1 MFETLMRV
9 TARPQPFAHYTTPE
23 LWNDPHVSRQM
34 LELHLDPDAELA
46 SRPAGFVELSAAWIV
61 SRFCLGPGRA
71 VCDLGCGPGL
81 YTSRFARAGA
91 AVTGVDL
98 SQNSIDYAREAA
110 AQDGLTIDYVL
121 GNYLETTPDGPFD
134 LITLIFCDF
143 CVLSSD
149 QRGVLLDRMRA
160 MLAEGGSVL
169 LDVQSLAGLAGV
181 AETTTVETA
190 PNGGFWSADPYF
202 AILNVFK
209 YGAER
214 VFLNKYT
221 VVERNRTR
229 ESYNWIQ
236 CYDPGGLS
244 DLFAEHGLRL
254 TEILGNVAGDAY
266 DAEAHE
272 FAVIAEK
279 ADQIRV

>member
-1 MFETLMRV
+1 MFETLTRV

-34 LELHLDPDAELA
+34 LGLHLDPDAELA

-61 SRFCLGPGRA
+61 SRFSLGPGRA

-81 YTSRFARAGA
+81 YTSRFARTGA
-91 AVTGVDL
+91 AVAGVDL
-98 SQNSIDYAREAA
+98 SQNSIAYAREAA
-110 AQDGLTIDYVL
+110 VRDGFTIDYLL
-121 GNYLETTPDGPFD
+121 GNYLETAPDGPFD

-143 CVLSSD
+143 CVLSPD
-149 QRGVLLDRMRA
+149 QRGILLDRMRA
-160 MLAEGGSVL
+160 MLADGGSVL
-169 LDVQSLAGLAGV
+169 LDVHSLACLAGV
-181 AETTTVETA
+181 VETTTVETA
-190 PNGGFWSADPYF
+190 PFGGFWSGDPYF
-202 AILNVFK
+202 AILNVVK
-209 YGAER
+209 YEAER
-214 VFLNKYT
+214 VFLHKYT
-221 VVERNRTR
+221 VFERNRTR

-254 TEILGNVAGDAY
+254 TEILGNVAGGAY
-266 DAEAHE
+266 DAEANE

-279 ADQIRV
+279 ED

>member
-1 MFETLMRV
+1 MFETLMRA
-9 TARPQPFAHYTTPE
+9 TARPQPFAQYTTPE
-23 LWNDPHVSRQM
+23 LWNDPHVSRRM
-34 LELHLDPDAELA
+34 LDLHLDPDAELA
-46 SRPAGFVELSAAWIV
+46 SRPAGFVERSAAWVV
-61 SRFCLGPGRA
+61 SRFRLRPGRA

-98 SQNSIDYAREAA
+98 SRNSITYAREAA
-110 AQDGLTIDYVL
+110 ARDGLTIDYVQ

-143 CVLSSD
+143 CVLSPD
-149 QRGVLLDRMRA
+149 QRAVLLDRMRT
-160 MLAEGGSVL
+160 MLAKGGSIL
-169 LDVQSLAGLAGV
+169 LDVHSLTCLSGV
-181 AETTTVETA
+181 TETTTVETA
-190 PNGGFWSADPYF
+190 PNGGFWSADPYI

-214 VFLNKYT
+214 VFLHKYT
-221 VVERNRTR
+221 VFERNRTR

-236 CYDPGGLS
+236 CYDAAGLG
-244 DLFAEHGLRL
+244 DLFADHGLRL
-254 TEILGNVAGDAY
+254 TEILGTVAGDAF

-279 ADQIRV
+279 ADQI